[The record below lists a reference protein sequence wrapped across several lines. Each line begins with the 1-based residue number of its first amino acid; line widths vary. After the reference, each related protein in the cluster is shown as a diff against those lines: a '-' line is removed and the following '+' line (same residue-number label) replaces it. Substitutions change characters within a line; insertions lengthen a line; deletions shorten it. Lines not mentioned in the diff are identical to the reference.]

1 MKPDPLLRQ
10 IAHWC
15 VNLRLDDVP
24 DEVTHVAKTALTD
37 YVAVTIAG
45 SEMPVARK
53 LQQFAMQRA
62 PQGNC
67 SVFGT
72 EQKTS
77 MAYASY
83 ANGAASH
90 ALDFD
95 DVSWATIGH
104 PTVTVAPVA
113 FAAAEEGKLGG
124 ESVLLAYIA
133 GVEAQHQI
141 AKWVMPQLSEQGWHT
156 TPAIGVFGATVAA
169 GLLQGLDETALT
181 NALAIAAS
189 SASGVRGNFGSQTKA
204 MHAGMA
210 AFNGVN
216 AVELAMLGVTGKPNV
231 IEAADGFAQC
241 FTGISS
247 LEGVEVTLGRQWDLL
262 ENGLVFKQYPCCS
275 GSHPAIDCWDAL
287 IVERGLVERG
297 LVGKELGERVLDPD
311 DIEYIQVG
319 ASLLGPRELVC
330 DHPQNVI
337 EAKFSMQYALAA
349 RLIHGAV
356 GLDQFTDE
364 AVRDP
369 RVQALMS
376 KIRMRVDP
384 ELEKL
389 GFIGTAP
396 VKIRVYLA
404 NGETLS
410 IENDLAKGTP
420 EKPLSQAEIE
430 KKFTSCVVP
439 RVGEHKCQHW
449 LSALANL
456 EAMTFSELN
465 QLLNS

>member
-10 IAHWC
+10 IARWC
-15 VNLRLDDVP
+15 VSLRLDEVP
-24 DEVTHVAKTALTD
+24 DEVVRVAKIALTD

-45 SEMPVARK
+45 SEMPVATK

-67 SVFGT
+67 SVLGT

-77 MAYASY
+77 MAYACY

-113 FAAAEEGKLGG
+113 FAAAEEKQLGG
-124 ESVLLAYIA
+124 DGILLAYIA

-141 AKWVMPQLSEQGWHT
+141 AKWVMPKLSEQGWHT
-156 TPAIGVFGATVAA
+156 TPVIGVFGATVAA
-169 GLLQGLDETALT
+169 GVLLDLDETTLT

-204 MHAGMA
+204 MHAGLA

-216 AVELAMLGVTGKPNV
+216 AVELAMLGVTGQPDV

-241 FTGISS
+241 FTGITS
-247 LEGVEVTLGRQWDLL
+247 LDDAEITLGQRWDLL

-287 IVERGLVERG
+287 LIERERGGIPLKTE
-297 LVGKELGERVLDPD
+297 E
-311 DIEYIQVG
+311 IEYIQVG

-330 DHPQNVI
+330 NHPHNAI
-337 EAKFSMQYALAA
+337 EAKFSMQYALAS

-356 GLDQFTDE
+356 GLTEFTGE
-364 AVRDP
+364 AVNDP
-369 RVQALMS
+369 QVQALIP

-389 GFIGTAP
+389 GFVGTAP

-410 IENDLAKGTP
+410 IENDLARGNP

-430 KKFTSCVVP
+430 NKFNACVLP
-439 RVGEHKCQHW
+439 RVGEHKCQEW
-449 LSALANL
+449 LGALTHFETVIFA
-456 EAMTFSELN
+456 ELKH
-465 QLLNS
+465 LLNS

>member
-1 MKPDPLLRQ
+1 MKLAPLLTQ
-10 IAHWC
+10 IARWC
-15 VNLRLDDVP
+15 VNLRSDEVP
-24 DEVTHVAKTALTD
+24 DEVIRVAKTALTD

-62 PQGNC
+62 PQGSC

-72 EQKTS
+72 GQKTS
-77 MAYASY
+77 MAYATY

-113 FAAAEEGKLGG
+113 FAAAEESKLGG
-124 ESVLLAYIA
+124 DSVLLAYIA

-141 AKWVMPQLSEQGWHT
+141 AKWMMPQLSEQGWHT

-169 GLLQGLDETALT
+169 GVLLELDEETLT
-181 NALAIAAS
+181 HALAIAAS

-204 MHAGMA
+204 MHAGLA

-216 AVELAMLGVTGKPNV
+216 AAELAMLGVTGQANV

-241 FTGISS
+241 FTSISS
-247 LEGVEVTLGRQWDLL
+247 LEGAEVTLGRQWDLL

-287 IVERGLVERG
+287 L
-297 LVGKELGERVLDPD
+297 KENPLEAK
-311 DIEYIQVG
+311 DIEYLQVG

-330 DHPQNVI
+330 NHPQNAI

-356 GLDQFTDE
+356 GLAEFTDE

-369 RVQALMS
+369 RVQALMP
-376 KIRMRVDP
+376 KIQMRVDP

-396 VKIRVYLA
+396 VKIRVHLKS
-404 NGETLS
+404 GEMLS
-410 IENDLAKGTP
+410 IENDLAKGNP
-420 EKPLSQAEIE
+420 QKPLSEAEVA
-430 KKFTSCVVP
+430 KKFTACVMP
-439 RVGEHKCQHW
+439 KVGEHKCQCW
-449 LSALANL
+449 LRVLANF
-456 EAMTFSELN
+456 EATTFAELN
-465 QLLNS
+465 QLLNL